1 MKLRILQNIF
11 LITLFIGFSSC
22 VSSKKYKTLQ
32 ETNVLSQKENQ
43 QKEQKIKDVLILNDS
58 LQHILVWKDSIIDS
72 LNTKIV
78 ELQSK
83 KEKPKNYVS
92 KKSNTMT
99 KDQEYDLKAQFIY
112 NFAAYIEWP
121 IIYNGTEFVI
131 GVAGDDAAVKKIKA
145 VIGGKK
151 VGGKKLKIEKYDKVT
166 NYHMVYV
173 TSSSSSSF
181 SSLKNEARKNKTILV
196 TDDESL
202 FDFGA
207 HISFIM
213 NGDKIRYALN
223 KPAIE
228 KIGLK
233 VSTELMRFSE

>member
-1 MKLRILQNIF
+1 MKLRILQNIILLV
-11 LITLFIGFSSC
+11 LISCFSSC
-22 VSSKKYKTLQ
+22 VSKKKYNSLQ
-32 ETNVLSQKENQ
+32 ESNTLSQKEST
-43 QKEQKIKDVLILNDS
+43 QKEQKIKDLLTLNDS
-58 LQHILVWKDSIIDS
+58 LEHILVWKDSIIDS

-78 ELQSK
+78 DLQSK
-83 KEKPKNYVS
+83 KEKPKNYA
-92 KKSNTMT
+92 KKSSTMS
-99 KDQEYDLKAQFIY
+99 KNQEYDLKAQFIY

-131 GVAGDDAAVKKIKA
+131 GVAGDDLAVKKIKE

-166 NYHMVYV
+166 NYHIVYV
-173 TSSSSSSF
+173 TSSSSNNF
-181 SSLKNEARKNKTILV
+181 ASLKIEARKNKTILV
-196 TDDESL
+196 TDDEAL
-202 FDFGA
+202 FDNGA

-213 NGDKIRYALN
+213 NGDKIRYTLN

-228 KIGLK
+228 KVGLK